1 FRASETEPDLF
12 ASNNMGNN
20 KGVDSIAGIGRFS
33 KLLNSLRSAKQ
44 DPEQWQY
51 QPNFLM
57 PPETNIAQRQL
68 QQSLMQADQLL
79 WKRRSRA
86 SLRRHQDI
94 RNMAV
99 RELFDTERTFVES
112 LEYLVQKYMR
122 PLKQPLEFYKTKHD

>member
-1 FRASETEPDLF
+1 
-12 ASNNMGNN
+12 
-20 KGVDSIAGIGRFS
+20 
-33 KLLNSLRSAKQ
+33 
-44 DPEQWQY
+44 
-51 QPNFLM
+51 M
-57 PPETNIAQRQL
+57 PPETNVAQRQL

-112 LEYLVQKYMR
+112 LDYLAKVPSMFIYNCVFKYDY
-122 PLKQPLEFYKTKHD
+122 LEIYAATETTSRVHTY